1 MCYILTLS
9 TDSPEDLAK
18 FNDEHLFFEKTDKPQ
33 HTNLL
38 RYAHQY
44 EIATMQKGN
53 CSCHLRIFDEDL
65 SKEVGF
71 CVLQDWLNEE
81 KDDDILATRRLFEIV
96 KSLVNQGYKVDS
108 VMLWNDDIP
117 ATIKNIQVPVNELQT
132 SHFAFFENTHFE
144 YINTF

>member
-44 EIATMQKGN
+44 EIATMEKGS
-53 CSCHLRIFDEDL
+53 CSCHLRVFDESL

-71 CVLQDWLNEE
+71 CALQDWLDEE
-81 KDDDILATRRLFEIV
+81 EDADILATRRLFEII
-96 KSLVNQGYKVDS
+96 KTLVNQGYKVDS
-108 VMLWNDDIP
+108 LMLWNDETP
-117 ATIKNIQVPVNELQT
+117 AHIKNIPVPVNEVEA

-144 YINTF
+144 YSNTF

>member
-1 MCYILTLS
+1 MCYTLTLS

-18 FNDEHLFFEKTDKPQ
+18 FNDGHLFFEKTNTS
-33 HTNLL
+33 HTANPL

-53 CSCHLRIFDEDL
+53 CSCHLRVFDEDL
-65 SKEVGF
+65 SKEMGF
-71 CVLQDWLNEE
+71 CALQDWLDE
-81 KDDDILATRRLFEIV
+81 KEDADVLATRRLFEIL

-108 VMLWNDDIP
+108 LMLWNDETP
-117 ATIKNIQVPVNELQT
+117 AHIKNIPVPVNEVEV